1 VGVNRKTLVIGNLM
15 RSIGFIIEFIM
26 KLSSLVTLISFI
38 IFRDLLGLENLFNGL
53 VNEIR
58 EGRRVPTKKP

>member
-1 VGVNRKTLVIGNLM
+1 M

-38 IFRDLLGLENLFNGL
+38 IFRDLLGLENPFNGL

-58 EGRRVPTKKP
+58 EGRRVLTKKP